1 MILATEVLISSI
13 PLMPTYALGRL
24 YSLSIWFLRDTF
36 SSIYAFQYLN
46 RLLYVFAATV
56 SLPDFFLQTRKIV
69 GNRKWIDVSGFA
81 VLLTT
86 VQLHGGDTVSVDR
99 GKMNT
104 NSFSTFLF
112 VFHVLLIHYFV
123 YKRHHHW
130 NRMKRNNND
139 SYLLHMHM
147 YTKIYPG
154 NSIVQKFLFITQKNT
169 SIFP

>member
-24 YSLSIWFLRDTF
+24 YSLSIFLRDTF
-36 SSIYAFQYLN
+36 SSIFAFQYLN

-81 VLLTT
+81 VLHTT
-86 VQLHGGDTVSVDR
+86 LQLDGDTVSSVDR

-123 YKRHHHW
+123 YKTPP
-130 NRMKRNNND
+130 
-139 SYLLHMHM
+139 LE
-147 YTKIYPG
+147 
-154 NSIVQKFLFITQKNT
+154 
-169 SIFP
+169 